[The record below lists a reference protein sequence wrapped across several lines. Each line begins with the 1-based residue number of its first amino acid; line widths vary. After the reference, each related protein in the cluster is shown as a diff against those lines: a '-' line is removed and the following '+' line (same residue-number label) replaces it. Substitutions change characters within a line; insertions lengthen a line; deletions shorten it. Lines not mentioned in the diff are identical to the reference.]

1 MPFSLQTGREG
12 SSDAEIDYRYKGAKL
27 PPIHPGRILLE
38 DMKDE
43 KVSINAL
50 AQAIRVP
57 ANRISLIVNER
68 RAITA
73 DTLATLFGTSPEYWL
88 NIQNQYDLA
97 SIDRDAVRR
106 EVLPRRAA

>member
-1 MPFSLQTGREG
+1 MSK
-12 SSDAEIDYRYKGAKL
+12 SSTTTKGAKL

-43 KVSINAL
+43 EVSINSL

-57 ANRISLIVNER
+57 ANRISLIVNEK

-73 DTLATLFGTSPEYWL
+73 DTALRLATFFGTSPEYWL
-88 NIQNQYDLA
+88 SIQNQYDLA
-97 SIDRDAVRR
+97 CIDRDTIRR
-106 EVLPRRAA
+106 EVLPRAAA

>member
-1 MPFSLQTGREG
+1 MSK
-12 SSDAEIDYRYKGAKL
+12 SSTTTKGAKL

-43 KVSINAL
+43 EVSINSL

-57 ANRISLIVNER
+57 ANRISLIVNET

-73 DTLATLFGTSPEYWL
+73 DTALRLATFFGTSPEYWL
-88 NIQNQYDLA
+88 SIQNQYDLA
-97 SIDRDAVRR
+97 CIDRDTIRR
-106 EVLPRRAA
+106 EVLPRAAA

>member
-1 MPFSLQTGREG
+1 MSK
-12 SSDAEIDYRYKGAKL
+12 SSTTTKRANL

-43 KVSINAL
+43 EVSINAL

-73 DTLATLFGTSPEYWL
+73 DTALRLATFFGTSPEYWL
-88 NIQNQYDLA
+88 SIQNQYDLA
-97 SIDRDAVRR
+97 CIDRDAVRR
-106 EVLPRRAA
+106 EVLPRAAA

>member
-1 MPFSLQTGREG
+1 MSK
-12 SSDAEIDYRYKGAKL
+12 SSTTTKSAKL
-27 PPIHPGRILLE
+27 SPIHPGRILLE

-43 KVSINAL
+43 EVSINAL

-73 DTLATLFGTSPEYWL
+73 DTALRLATFFGTSPEYWL

-97 SIDRDAVRR
+97 CIDKDAVRR
-106 EVLPRRAA
+106 QVLPRQAA

>member
-1 MPFSLQTGREG
+1 MSK
-12 SSDAEIDYRYKGAKL
+12 SSTTTKEAKL

-43 KVSINAL
+43 AVSINAL
-50 AQAIRVP
+50 AQSIRVP

-73 DTLATLFGTSPEYWL
+73 DTAL
-88 NIQNQYDLA
+88 Q
-97 SIDRDAVRR
+97 
-106 EVLPRRAA
+106 

>member
-1 MPFSLQTGREG
+1 MSK
-12 SSDAEIDYRYKGAKL
+12 SSATSKSTKL

-43 KVSINAL
+43 EVSINAL

-57 ANRISLIVNER
+57 AKRISLIVNER

-73 DTLATLFGTSPEYWL
+73 DTALRLATFFGTSPEYWL

-97 SIDRDAVRR
+97 LYRQGCHSA
-106 EVLPRRAA
+106 

>member
-1 MPFSLQTGREG
+1 MSK
-12 SSDAEIDYRYKGAKL
+12 SSTTTKGAKL

-43 KVSINAL
+43 EVSINSL

-57 ANRISLIVNER
+57 ANRISLIVNET

-73 DTLATLFGTSPEYWL
+73 DTALRLATFFGTSPEYWL
-88 NIQNQYDLA
+88 SIQNQYDLVC
-97 SIDRDAVRR
+97 IDRDTIRR
-106 EVLPRRAA
+106 EVLPRAAA

>member
-1 MPFSLQTGREG
+1 MSK
-12 SSDAEIDYRYKGAKL
+12 SSTTSKRAKL
-27 PPIHPGRILLE
+27 SPIHPGRILLE

-43 KVSINAL
+43 EVSINAL

-73 DTLATLFGTSPEYWL
+73 DTALRLATFFGTSPEYWL

-97 SIDRDAVRR
+97 CIDRDAVRR

>member
-1 MPFSLQTGREG
+1 MSK
-12 SSDAEIDYRYKGAKL
+12 SSTTTKRVKL

-43 KVSINAL
+43 EVSINAL

-73 DTLATLFGTSPEYWL
+73 DTALRLATFFGTSPEYWL
-88 NIQNQYDLA
+88 SIQNQYDLA
-97 SIDRDAVRR
+97 CVDRDAVRR
-106 EVLPRRAA
+106 EVLPRGVN

>member
-1 MPFSLQTGREG
+1 MGRE
-12 SSDAEIDYRYKGAKL
+12 RTTKRVKL

-43 KVSINAL
+43 EVSINAL

-57 ANRISLIVNER
+57 ANRISLIVNEK

-73 DTLATLFGTSPEYWL
+73 DTALRLATFFGTSPEYWL
-88 NIQNQYDLA
+88 SIQNQYDLA
-97 SIDRDAVRR
+97 CIDSDAVRR